1 MKKILSVVGA
11 RPQFIKLAA
20 LSPELRRCFIEK
32 IVHTGQHYDV
42 DMSQSFFDEL
52 HIPKPDY
59 NLEVGS
65 GKPCWQMGTMMMRLE
80 EIVEKEKPDCMVVF
94 GDTNSTAAAAIVAA
108 RYSIRLAHV
117 EAGLREFDKSI
128 PEETNKLITDSLAD
142 FYFCPSETG
151 VKNLRDMGIHNQVY
165 NVGDVMIDLLVHYRE
180 KINKNDTLLS
190 NYGVEKGNYVFMTCH
205 RAANTD
211 DSEKLREILSVL
223 ADIPLEVIF
232 AMHPRTMR
240 AIELSGFEKMLVLPH
255 VKVVPPMGYLDSQT
269 LIHHASFVLTD
280 SGGVTKEA
288 YFHRVQGILL
298 DTQTEWMETIE
309 EGWNIQCGPNRSK
322 ILKAIEHLQK
332 PSKHSDFLGEGNASK
347 KITEILLEGLR

>member
-1 MKKILSVVGA
+1 MKKVLSVVGA

-20 LSPELRRCFIEK
+20 LSPELRRSFDEK

-42 DMSQSFFDEL
+42 EMSQSFFDEL
-52 HIPKPDY
+52 CIPNPDY

-80 EIVEKEKPDCMVVF
+80 EIVEKEQPDCIVVF

-108 RYSIRLAHV
+108 RYCIRLAHV

-142 FYFCPSETG
+142 FYFCPSDTG
-151 VKNLRDMGIHNQVY
+151 VKNLHDMGIHKHVY
-165 NVGDVMIDLLVHYRE
+165 NVGDVMIDLLVKYGQ
-180 KINKNDTLLS
+180 KINENLTLLS
-190 NYGVEKGNYVFMTCH
+190 NYGIEKGKNIFMTCH

-211 DSEKLREILSVL
+211 DSENLREILSVL
-223 ADIPLEVIF
+223 PNLSLPIVF

-240 AIELSGFEKMLVLPH
+240 AIEHAGLEKMLALPH
-255 VKVVPPMGYLDSQT
+255 VKIVPPMGYFDSQT
-269 LIHHASFVLTD
+269 MIHHASFVLTD

-298 DTQTEWMETIE
+298 DTQTEWVETVE
-309 EGWNIQCGPNRSK
+309 EGWNIQCGPHRDR
-322 ILKAIEHLQK
+322 ILEAIAHLQK
-332 PSKHSDFLGEGNASK
+332 PTAHRQFLGEGNASK
-347 KITEILLEGLR
+347 KITEILLHGLK